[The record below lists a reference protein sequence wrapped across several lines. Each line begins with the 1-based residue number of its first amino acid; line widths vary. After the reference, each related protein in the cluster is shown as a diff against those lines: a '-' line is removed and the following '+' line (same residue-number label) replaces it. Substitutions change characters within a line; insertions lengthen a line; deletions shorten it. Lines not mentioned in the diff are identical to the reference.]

1 MFPGFGDSASLRIG
15 PGRDRHGLGGA
26 PVAERLNS
34 ANWTAR
40 TETESSFVFM
50 PANLAITRLL
60 NHLFGPLVVSVLNLL
75 GIHHNPAR
83 PPIND
88 TFALEFL
95 VAACLVLF
103 FLLVRFTLSVEKP
116 NPAQQIAEM
125 IHEFTGSTADQ
136 IIGHGYERFQAFVTC
151 VFLFVVI
158 NNLIGLLPGIVTPT
172 SAPVVPLGIALCT
185 FVYYNFYGFKEQGFV
200 GYMKQFAGPIWWIS
214 PLLFFIEIISHC
226 ARVMSLTIRLY
237 ANMFASDL
245 VTLVFFS
252 LIPVGIPAIFLGLH
266 AGVSLI
272 QAYVFMLLSMIYLSV
287 AVSHEH

>member
-1 MFPGFGDSASLRIG
+1 
-15 PGRDRHGLGGA
+15 
-26 PVAERLNS
+26 
-34 ANWTAR
+34 
-40 TETESSFVFM
+40 M
-50 PANLAITRLL
+50 PANFAITRLL
-60 NHLFGPLVVSVLNLL
+60 NHLFGPIVVSLMNLV
-75 GIHHNPAR
+75 GVHPAD
-83 PPIND
+83 PSKPIND
-88 TFALEFL
+88 TFALEVL

-125 IHEFTGSTADQ
+125 IHEFTGGTAEQ
-136 IIGHGYERFQAFVTC
+136 IIGHRYERFQAFVTC

-158 NNLIGLLPGIVTPT
+158 NNLLGLIPGIVTPT

-200 GYMKQFAGPIWWIS
+200 GYMHHFAGPIWWLWW
-214 PLLFFIEIISHC
+214 LLFPIEIVSHC

-252 LIPVGIPAIFLGLH
+252 LIPIGIPAVFLGLH
-266 AGVSLI
+266 AFVSLI
-272 QAYVFMLLSMIYLSV
+272 QAYVFMLLAMIYLSQAV
-287 AVSHEH
+287 AHEH